1 MEWVPRWKIRLDSVA
16 LIVLI
21 GYAVESVLPTA
32 WEQES
37 RKDYR
42 QRNGMILV
50 PKKQVAGKKL

>member
-1 MEWVPRWKIRLDSVA
+1 MPRWKIRLDSVT

-32 WEQES
+32 LEQES